1 MIAPGTVKHDHLASF
16 GKARETIFDE
26 RLLLL
31 VGFPVIIE
39 YLYNHLLFAHT
50 FQEITEEK

>member
-31 VGFPVIIE
+31 LGFPVIIE